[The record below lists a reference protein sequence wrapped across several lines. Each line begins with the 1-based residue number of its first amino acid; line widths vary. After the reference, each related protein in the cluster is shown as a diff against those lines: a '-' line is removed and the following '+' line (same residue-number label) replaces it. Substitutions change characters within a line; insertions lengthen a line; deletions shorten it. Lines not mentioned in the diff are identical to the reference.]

1 MVAMVLASV
10 SGNHSLGGGGKSTCS
25 NTEIYCT
32 ILIQALQ
39 EQTCQQQR
47 WWKKAKITLN
57 ISVGYN
63 CQEWLINRAVHLW
76 ETCSIKSVGQCVCQ
90 QIALVYFPWCLS
102 PSPYPTCL
110 ISCPAWLH
118 WCVSVITS
126 GVLSVSDSREG
137 RGWTHATC
145 DLCPLPPWPRM
156 TLI

>member
-1 MVAMVLASV
+1 MRLDHKERASEEVMMVAMVLASV
-10 SGNHSLGGGGKSTCS
+10 SGNHSLGWGGGGKSTCS

-39 EQTCQQQR
+39 EQTCLQQR

-90 QIALVYFPWCLS
+90 QIALVYFP
-102 PSPYPTCL
+102 
-110 ISCPAWLH
+110 
-118 WCVSVITS
+118 
-126 GVLSVSDSREG
+126 
-137 RGWTHATC
+137 
-145 DLCPLPPWPRM
+145 
-156 TLI
+156 